1 MNLTRDFLLFLRLHD
16 SSKDSEDLEDNA
28 LAIKVQYLALI
39 ITAFLIMNNVQS
51 FLRKL
56 LVTLKY
62 LLRDNEI

>member
-16 SSKDSEDLEDNA
+16 SSKDSEYLEDNA